1 MKVHITFDEPTRGCR
16 PIYRR
21 ERFLIR
27 ESEIRLLF
35 TASTCTITDLQNQ
48 NASVLLKELWVEDN
62 SPFVNT

>member
-1 MKVHITFDEPTRGCR
+1 MNLRGDADLYIGVR
-16 PIYRR
+16 G
-21 ERFLIR
+21 FLIR

-48 NASVLLKELWVEDN
+48 NASVILKEPWVEDN